1 VRPQS
6 GERIRVLIVDD
17 VAETREN
24 LRKLLSFA
32 TDIEVVGA
40 AASGEEGIELAK
52 EYQPHIVLMDINMPG
67 MDGITAT
74 EVILQEVPT
83 AEVVVLSVQGESD
96 YLRRAMMA
104 GARDFLT
111 KPPSGDELMS
121 TIRQVYQTGK
131 KRAAVIAPARPAIP
145 TAVLA
150 EGGGPSRAGKVVAV
164 FSPKGGTGC
173 TTVAVN
179 LAIALQ
185 QLVGSARKIALMDA
199 NLQFGDVGVMLN
211 LSANRSI
218 ADLAIQIEELDTD
231 MLTSVLAPHG
241 SGIKVLLAPP
251 HPEAAESLLTSVSPD
266 MGMGSN
272 ASFKEILELVRQQ
285 FDITV
290 VDMWSWVDD
299 IALTVFDAAA
309 STVLVATPDIPAI
322 KSARLFLEIA
332 GKLSYPL
339 EEIALVLN
347 RVDRHMGIRA
357 EQIEQALA
365 VKVVAQIPADEPAAA
380 SAANRGVPF
389 VMRDQSRPI
398 SQGILQLAK
407 HVQGVLL
414 EAEEADEEQQE
425 EIVTEPT
432 LTGTGLLRLGR
443 LLEQR

>member
-1 VRPQS
+1 VERFK
-6 GERIRVLIVDD
+6 ERIRVLIVDD

-32 TDIEVVGA
+32 SDIEVVGA
-40 AASGEEGIELAK
+40 AASGEESIELAK
-52 EYQPHIVLMDINMPG
+52 ESEPHIVLMDINMPG

-74 EVILQEVPT
+74 ELILQAVPMT
-83 AEVVVLSVQGESD
+83 QVVVLSVQGESD

-121 TIRQVYQTGK
+121 TIRKIYQTGK
-131 KRAAVIAPARPAIP
+131 KRATVIAPAQPAAP
-145 TAVLA
+145 TAISV
-150 EGGGPSRAGKVVAV
+150 EGGGPGRAGKVVAV

-173 TTVAVN
+173 TTIAVN

-185 QLVGSARKIALMDA
+185 QVVGSAQKVGLMDA

-211 LSANRSI
+211 MSANRSI
-218 ADLAIQIEELDTD
+218 TDLAIQIEELDTD

-251 HPEAAESLLTSVSPD
+251 HPEAAESLLTNAPPE
-266 MGMGSN
+266 MRGMDSN
-272 ASFKEILELVRQQ
+272 ASFKEILELTRQQ
-285 FDITV
+285 FDILV
-290 VDMWSWVDD
+290 VDTWSWVDD
-299 IALTVFDAAA
+299 IVLTVFDAA
-309 STVLVATPDIPAI
+309 SRIVLVATPDIPAI
-322 KSARLFLEIA
+322 KSARLFLEVA

-339 EEIALVLN
+339 DEIALVLN
-347 RVDRHMGIRA
+347 RVDRRMVIPA

-365 VKVVAQIPADEPAAA
+365 VKVVAQIPSDEPAAA
-380 SAANRGVPF
+380 SAANRGLPF

-398 SQGILQLAK
+398 SQSMLQLAK
-407 HVQGVLL
+407 HIQSVLA
-414 EAEEADEEQQE
+414 EASAPEEEREE
-425 EIVTEPT
+425 TAREPT

-443 LLEQR
+443 LFEQR